1 MNMSTNRYGRIYL
14 DNAATTPVS
23 EEVVQEMIPYL
34 STYYGNPSS
43 PHTFGYESNRG
54 VNIAR
59 KRVSA
64 LIGAKPSEIV
74 FTGSGTE
81 ADNLA
86 IKGAAY
92 YARERFPK
100 KNHIVTTTIEHDAV
114 MESCKALE
122 KNGFE
127 VSYVPVNSE
136 GLVNIARFEESIS
149 YEKTA
154 LISVMLA
161 NNETG
166 TIQPIR
172 ELVTIARRKAEN
184 ALFHTDGIQAIG
196 KVSVNCY
203 KLGVDLMA
211 ISSHKINGPKG
222 VGGLF
227 IRKGS
232 QISSLI
238 SGGGQ
243 ENHLRSGTE
252 NVHGIV
258 GFGKACDLLMP
269 RLHDIGARVRGIRD
283 HLAERIISEI
293 PSARYNGPSDT
304 NCRLPNIAH
313 FTFMGVNGED
323 LIIKLDEHGIAAST
337 GSACSAIRQK
347 ESHVLR
353 AMGFSSH
360 EISGSLRLSLG
371 PSNTIREV
379 DQAAAT
385 LKLIVEELR
394 KLSPYLNVEST
405 RSKSL

>member
-1 MNMSTNRYGRIYL
+1 MKMSANRYGRIYL
-14 DNAATTPVS
+14 DNAATTPVL

-43 PHTFGYESNRG
+43 PHTFGYESTRG
-54 VNIAR
+54 INIAR
-59 KRVSA
+59 RRVSA

-92 YARERFPK
+92 SARERFPK
-100 KNHIVTTTIEHDAV
+100 KNHIVTTTVEHDAV

-122 KNGFE
+122 KDGFE
-127 VSYVPVNSE
+127 VSYVPVDPE
-136 GLVNIARFEESIS
+136 GLINITKFEESIS
-149 YEKTA
+149 NEKTV
-154 LISVMLA
+154 LISIMLA

-184 ALFHTDGIQAIG
+184 VLFHTDGIQALG
-196 KVSVNCY
+196 KVPVNCH

-227 IRKGS
+227 IKTGS
-232 QISSLI
+232 QISTLI

-243 ENHLRSGTE
+243 ENSLRSGTE

-258 GFGKACDLLMP
+258 GFGKACDLSMQ
-269 RLHDIGARVRGIRD
+269 RLHDVGTRVRGMRD
-283 HLAERIISEI
+283 HLADRIISQI
-293 PSARYNGPSDT
+293 PSARYNGPSDA

-337 GSACSAIRQK
+337 GSACSAKKQK

-353 AMGFSSH
+353 AMGFSSQ

-371 PSNTIREV
+371 PVNTIPEV
-379 DQAAAT
+379 DETAAN
-385 LKLIVEELR
+385 LKLIVEQLR
-394 KLSPYLNVEST
+394 ELSPYLN
-405 RSKSL
+405 SKSD